1 MYTMSRCYL
10 RGRTPWWSP
19 CGWTAV
25 THTRHQLCS
34 FKPAV
39 IVPCLSRA
47 SKRKYR
53 NVQYAS
59 DFALAKIY
67 IYIIVRYYHCSFLDV
82 HRNLTSTRIFNFV
95 CLSSA
100 KGKSQVKEPTYLL
113 HRTSSALEWYH
124 QGIVNMSN

>member
-1 MYTMSRCYL
+1 MYDMHL
-10 RGRTPWWSP
+10 
-19 CGWTAV
+19 
-25 THTRHQLCS
+25 
-34 FKPAV
+34 F
-39 IVPCLSRA
+39 
-47 SKRKYR
+47 
-53 NVQYAS
+53 

-67 IYIIVRYYHCSFLDV
+67 IYIIIRYYHCSFLDV

-124 QGIVNMSN
+124 QGIVNMSNEFPYLTMTL